1 MWTPNRARPSAH
13 LTGIVAL
20 ILTEA
25 MNFGFFGTKTTVRIK
40 RYVHSVEVIEGFL
53 YYYLKASLKKQLHVP
68 PEQKAQPSYLNELTA
83 GFKLLK
89 GTALA

>member
-25 MNFGFFGTKTTVRIK
+25 MNFGFFGTKTTVRIMI
-40 RYVHSVEVIEGFL
+40 YVHSVEVIEGFL
-53 YYYLKASLKKQLHVP
+53 HYYLKASLKKQLHVP
-68 PEQKAQPSYLNELTA
+68 PEQKAPPS
-83 GFKLLK
+83 
-89 GTALA
+89 

>member
-1 MWTPNRARPSAH
+1 MWTPNRAKPSAH

-25 MNFGFFGTKTTVRIK
+25 MNFGFFGTKTTVRIT

-53 YYYLKASLKKQLHVP
+53 YYYLKASLKKQLHVTS
-68 PEQKAQPSYLNELTA
+68 EQKAPPS
-83 GFKLLK
+83 
-89 GTALA
+89 